1 MTIDE
6 LKIKVSDLKATMY
19 DIETLDRDYLNFL
32 ITNPTIGDAEL
43 KAVKE
48 ETEKKRMNLM
58 EKLEKLAKIVDPFA
72 I

>member
-43 KAVKE
+43 KAVI
-48 ETEKKRMNLM
+48 TR
-58 EKLEKLAKIVDPFA
+58 AFT
-72 I
+72 